1 MEENGIGNELSS
13 VTNSSEL
20 GPFKFHHE
28 GHHDLS
34 TGELKHSIIEAISK
48 VQVEPNG
55 SVTRSVVAVDVMSMK
70 DEQIR
75 ILTDQNHSL
84 MIAIKSVQ
92 SELDACIQSKF
103 SMDERY
109 QIIEDQNFELASKLR
124 FVENESIKA
133 KEDLLTAREQ
143 LNAIAKRN
151 EELLRQLEAEKV
163 SNARISTQVIIL
175 SDEVNNLQSRYGNLI
190 ESGKSQEDLAKE
202 AIKNDEI
209 IHTEMRKLR
218 DEIDLSKKESQAFK
232 VKAAL
237 ELESLEEQ
245 LRIRKEKQYHLI
257 EKMQLQE
264 ESRREAEDRAA
275 TLKRALSEIK
285 IKNHE
290 LETQA
295 QLESNKYASLEEA
308 NKALQSEMRVTV
320 EENKALLTKLHELK
334 QEKLRIEAEARDD
347 GEKLREMAEK
357 VFQLLEKLKLS
368 DHAKDIALKSLKAKG
383 QDFLVMQKK
392 MAALQKKATEEEK
405 SRAQTLLENSELEEQ
420 IRSIKKS
427 NTQLSNKCKEEAKLR
442 AQEEEQKKAFE
453 EKARILDSR
462 LSFLLNKLQS
472 DEENK
477 LVQKDE
483 VKKMEEQ
490 LAETTKQYDL
500 YEQKVQELK
509 ESNRILSNQLL
520 EKVEEAKSLNIKLD
534 AMRSIEDKKEKDL
547 DEQQQGQ
554 EESKRRNDP
563 TRDFAEGRLRFY
575 IHCNTATGGFI
586 IKGKCQKDRDWIEQ
600 HGCNQM
606 LRKALKLPNVK
617 EALMKHFAEL
627 CGMWMMQEEQCFK
640 LTEELQ
646 EQRKKLEMVEH
657 SYDDLQAKFWC
668 AEENKRRMLL
678 RYISSVKRL
687 VSSGDRVSQRE
698 QNEVGQMG
706 TGKIILP
713 ESDLKDEDVH
723 AIVALIRNNVDI
735 CDLNLRDN
743 HITDEGAHVIASMMV
758 GKSGLQNIDLRG
770 NNISQSGIKAFAE
783 ALGRSRSVNEIC
795 IHAGGKI
802 EVFGKRVE
810 KTDIAQNQ
818 QEVQRVGDVKE
829 IIERQTICIID
840 IRENHPEALL
850 NNISY
855 DGIEPIP

>member
-1 MEENGIGNELSS
+1 MEENKVWKEESS
-13 VTNSSEL
+13 VTNASEL
-20 GPFKFHHE
+20 CPPTMYHE
-28 GHHDLS
+28 RDYDIC
-34 TGELKHSIIEAISK
+34 TGELNNSTKEAFSK
-48 VQVEPNG
+48 VQGEPNG
-55 SVTRSVVAVDVMSMK
+55 SMTRSVVTFDVMLMK

-75 ILTDQNHSL
+75 TLTDQNNSL
-84 MIAIKSVQ
+84 MKAIKGVQ

-103 SMDERY
+103 SLAERH
-109 QIIEDQNFELASKLR
+109 QIIQDQNIELASRLR
-124 FVENESIKA
+124 FTENELIKDKGNHQA
-133 KEDLLTAREQ
+133 TTDQ

-151 EELLRQLEAEKV
+151 EDLLRQLEAEKIC
-163 SNARISTQVIIL
+163 NARASAQVVNL
-175 SDEVNNLQSRYGNLI
+175 TDEVNNLQSSYGILV
-190 ESGKSQEDLAKE
+190 ESGKSQECFAKK
-202 AIKNDEI
+202 ALKDDEI
-209 IHTEMRKLR
+209 RDIEVRKLQN
-218 DEIDLSKKESQAFK
+218 ELDLSKKESQAFK

-237 ELESLEEQ
+237 DLESLEEQ

-264 ESRREAEDRAA
+264 ELKREAEDHAA
-275 TLKRALSEIK
+275 TLKQSISEIMS
-285 IKNHE
+285 KNNE

-295 QLESNKYASLEEA
+295 QLENNKYICLEEA
-308 NKALQSEMRVTV
+308 NRAMQSEIRVTLD
-320 EENKALLTKLHELK
+320 ENKALLAKIHELK

-368 DHAKDIALKSLKAKG
+368 DHEKKNALKSLKNKE
-383 QDFLVMQKK
+383 QDVLVMQKK
-392 MAALQKKATEEEK
+392 LAALQKKVTEEEK

-420 IRSIKKS
+420 IRSIKKN
-427 NTQLSNKCKEEAKLR
+427 NTQLSSKCKEEARLR
-442 AQEEEQKKAFE
+442 IQEEEEKKGFE

-490 LAETTKQYDL
+490 LAETTKQHDL
-500 YEQKVQELK
+500 YEKKVQELK
-509 ESNRILSNQLL
+509 ESNRIISNQLL
-520 EKVEEAKSLNIKLD
+520 EKVEEVKNLNIKLD
-534 AMRSIEDKKEKDL
+534 AMSSVVEEKEKDL
-547 DEQQQGQ
+547 DDQQQVQ
-554 EESKRRNDP
+554 EVSKTKHDP

-575 IHCNTATGGFI
+575 IHCNTTTGGFI
-586 IKGKCQKDRDWIEQ
+586 IKSKCQKDRDWIEQ

-617 EALMKHFAEL
+617 EALMKLFAEL

-640 LTEELQ
+640 VTEELQ
-646 EQRKKLEMVEH
+646 EQRKKLGMIEN
-657 SYDDLQAKFWC
+657 SYDDLQAKFWN

-687 VSSGDRVSQRE
+687 VSSGDSGSQKD
-698 QNEVGQMG
+698 QNETGRMG

-713 ESDLKDEDVH
+713 ESDLTDEDIH

-735 CDLNLRDN
+735 CELNLRDN
-743 HITDEGAHVIASMMV
+743 HITDEGARVIASMMV

-770 NNISQSGIKAFAE
+770 NKISQSGLKAFAE
-783 ALGRSRSVNEIC
+783 AIGRSKSVHELC

-810 KTDIAQNQ
+810 RTDITLNQ
-818 QEVQRVGDVKE
+818 QEGQGVGE
-829 IIERQTICIID
+829 NNERQTMCIID
-840 IRENHPEALL
+840 IRVNHPET
-850 NNISY
+850 
-855 DGIEPIP
+855 